1 MRRAEV
7 AEQKA
12 DKEEAERRK
21 AEEKAEEAEA
31 RAAEA
36 VAAKAQEK
44 AEKEELERRLKKAE
58 ERAEEAEARAAVE
71 EGAGDGA
78 GLGEHMVRA
87 GTPGLGVCRKGQGA
101 EEEGG
106 GGRGES
112 TGEGAV
118 YSVQMPSS
126 RSTEIKLPQ
135 ATSANITLLKVL

>member
-1 MRRAEV
+1 MRRAEE
-7 AEQKA
+7 AEQRA

-71 EGAGDGA
+71 GSWRRRGPGRTHGTSRHAR
-78 GLGEHMVRA
+78 LGCLQKR
-87 GTPGLGVCRKGQGA
+87 PGSRGGRRWRQRRKHGQG
-101 EEEGG
+101 
-106 GGRGES
+106 RG
-112 TGEGAV
+112 
-118 YSVQMPSS
+118 VQC
-126 RSTEIKLPQ
+126 TDAIVEID
-135 ATSANITLLKVL
+135 